1 VRGVWCM
8 VGWGTGTGVRTGQME
23 AMVVLV
29 LVVVT
34 CHVMVWR
41 DVLCCANYTL
51 RLPALAGHQ
60 SYVSYAMHLSVA
72 RWSRRPRL
80 DSTRL
85 VWSGL
90 VPSRLNTCHAAHP
103 LIAPRC
109 TASTHCAALRG
120 AGAPSPTY
128 LPV

>member
-1 VRGVWCM
+1 VVRGVWCM

-23 AMVVLV
+23 AMVMVVLV
-29 LVVVT
+29 AVA

-60 SYVSYAMHLSVA
+60 SYVSYAMYLSVA

-90 VPSRLNTCHAAHP
+90 VWSPP
-103 LIAPRC
+103 V
-109 TASTHCAALRG
+109 STHAMRRIL
-120 AGAPSPTY
+120 
-128 LPV
+128 